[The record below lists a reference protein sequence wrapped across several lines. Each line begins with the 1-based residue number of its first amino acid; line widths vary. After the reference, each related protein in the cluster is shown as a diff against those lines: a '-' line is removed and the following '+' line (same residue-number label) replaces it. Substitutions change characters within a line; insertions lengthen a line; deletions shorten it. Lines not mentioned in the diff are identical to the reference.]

1 MRKVIAVG
9 TVLVVAG
16 TGVGVAYQVAA
27 RQRDYRAGMMRGDA
41 ALRDDQ
47 TFAAIEAYSG
57 AIALRQ
63 DSMLAYLRRGETYRK
78 RADRGD
84 LEAAARDFRQASRLD
99 PSATRPLEELGDVR
113 YQLQQYDRAIDAY
126 EQVVR
131 LDDRAPRVN
140 YKLALARYRSANV
153 DGALAAL
160 EQTIRLDDRMADA
173 FYLRGVCLRA
183 KNKIPEA
190 LKAFE
195 KAVALSPALI
205 PAREELADLYG
216 QLERRPDQLDQLQLL
231 AGLDRGHVER
241 QVAVGLAHARAR
253 RWDAAVLTLSS
264 ALERAQDEP
273 ALYRAIG
280 EVWLESALARDD
292 RVDVSKAREAL
303 VRIASNTS
311 ASSEVL
317 LLFART
323 LMQDGDFEE
332 AERALHQATLRF
344 PVVPAAFLSHAA
356 VAERMG
362 HFDNARRSLIEYEAL
377 TPNDGEF
384 VGHATRIA
392 ALSIR
397 VNDPETASDWIR
409 KGLDKDPQNATL
421 LALTRRVATSESP
434 EPASDRSRPASRPQG
449 N

>member
-1 MRKVIAVG
+1 VRKVIAVG

-27 RQRDYRAGMMRGDA
+27 RQRDYRAGMMRGDS

-99 PSATRPLEELGDVR
+99 PSATRPLEELADVR

-126 EQVVR
+126 EQVVK

-173 FYLRGVCLRA
+173 FYLRGICLRA

-231 AGLDRGHVER
+231 AGLDRVTWSVRLPSACPCAGAALGCRGTDAEQRAGAGAGRAGVVSGDR
-241 QVAVGLAHARAR
+241 RSMAGKRPGARRAR
-253 RWDAAVLTLSS
+253 GHQQSPRGPGAHRFPHLGEQRRTAAV
-264 ALERAQDEP
+264 RAG
-273 ALYRAIG
+273 R
-280 EVWLESALARDD
+280 
-292 RVDVSKAREAL
+292 
-303 VRIASNTS
+303 
-311 ASSEVL
+311 
-317 LLFART
+317 
-323 LMQDGDFEE
+323 
-332 AERALHQATLRF
+332 
-344 PVVPAAFLSHAA
+344 
-356 VAERMG
+356 
-362 HFDNARRSLIEYEAL
+362 
-377 TPNDGEF
+377 
-384 VGHATRIA
+384 
-392 ALSIR
+392 
-397 VNDPETASDWIR
+397 
-409 KGLDKDPQNATL
+409 
-421 LALTRRVATSESP
+421 
-434 EPASDRSRPASRPQG
+434 
-449 N
+449 